1 MDAPEA
7 DSVLAEQ
14 GTASKEGSIAD
25 APDLQAVH
33 KSNQANPGLKLGS
46 KPSMASSEGKSVIG
60 GLGGVRRAGT
70 RVPPQVSRPAPR
82 ELSATAMEAS
92 LKGCA
97 KESSVKRSPINPT
110 QPLPGKTNK
119 FAGNTALTL
128 GAKPAGSSAGLT
140 GGSTRRTVSG
150 AKSPHLNFRRSP
162 SQNPQNPVGPL
173 PMPSSAL
180 PLDGAAISGHGPE
193 AVLTSPLAMLTSAQ
207 VAGRVLTSLGTREGA
222 IDASEGRGGA
232 PATDGLRDQAGS
244 LSIQLKA
251 GVAENDVTVKDHD
264 SVGMDESESRAS
276 GDGVNG
282 ESVRQEQPSLRPAEE
297 RGGGG
302 LDVREIL
309 GRGFAP
315 NPAGSVLGTA
325 GFRVLERKKPG
336 LTVDVTE
343 PIAERDGATLS
354 DRREREGVEDGDA
367 RSPILDP
374 KARLERMREYGRQQV
389 RRLTTFA
396 DILSVRGRGC
406 GPSKHL
412 QTVLQTFLQLLMQS
426 LIFCLGK
433 VAGFEVAEKGL
444 GGLMGIKSSSTAV
457 VTVLS
462 CPLHHRTPLAKFQER
477 RAKYCLPKG

>member
-1 MDAPEA
+1 M
-7 DSVLAEQ
+7 
-14 GTASKEGSIAD
+14 
-25 APDLQAVH
+25 
-33 KSNQANPGLKLGS
+33 
-46 KPSMASSEGKSVIG
+46 IG

-82 ELSATAMEAS
+82 EVSATAMEAS
-92 LKGCA
+92 LKGWA
-97 KESSVKRSPINPT
+97 KESSVKRSPSNLT

-128 GAKPAGSSAGLT
+128 GAKPAGSPAGLT
-140 GGSTRRTVSG
+140 GGSTRRTVSR

-180 PLDGAAISGHGPE
+180 PSDGAAFSGHGPE

-222 IDASEGRGGA
+222 IDASEDGGGA

-251 GVAENDVTVKDHD
+251 GVAENDVTVKDHCHD

-282 ESVRQEQPSLRPAEE
+282 ESVRPEQPSLRPAEE

-325 GFRVLERKKPG
+325 GFRGLERKKPG

-374 KARLERMREYGRQQV
+374 KTRLERMREYGRQQV

-396 DILSVRGRGC
+396 GILSVHGRGC
-406 GPSKHL
+406 GTSKHL
-412 QTVLQTFLQLLMQS
+412 QTNLQTFLQLLMQS
-426 LIFCLGK
+426 LISCLGK
-433 VAGFEVAEKGL
+433 VAGFEDAEKGL
-444 GGLMGIKSSSTAV
+444 GGLMGIESSSTAV

-462 CPLHHRTPLAKFQER
+462 CPLHHRTPLAKLQKR
-477 RAKYCLPKG
+477 RAKNCLPKG